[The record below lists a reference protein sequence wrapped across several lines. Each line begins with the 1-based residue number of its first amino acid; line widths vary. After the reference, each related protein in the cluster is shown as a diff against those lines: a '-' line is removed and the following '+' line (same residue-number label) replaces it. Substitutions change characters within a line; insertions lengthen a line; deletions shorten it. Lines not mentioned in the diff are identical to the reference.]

1 MHPQAVTVHTVTA
14 LSAASR
20 ETRSGKNTLKYGPM
34 NRILL
39 IDDDTQL
46 ATLLGQY
53 FEQFSFELESATRP
67 SQGIALLDQKH
78 YDLVILDIMLPEI
91 DGFEVCK
98 TIRKDNDIPII
109 MLTARGEVMDRIVG
123 LELGADDYLP
133 KPFEPRELIA
143 RIQGILKRA
152 QPKAS
157 TEIEPGAVLSFNT
170 LVIDTGKRMATLE
183 NNEIALSA
191 MEYQLLLLFASS
203 PQKTFTRD
211 ELLNLLKGIDADV
224 YTRSIDIMV
233 SRLRQKLKP
242 LDLIKTIRGEGYM
255 FVGQPT

>member
-1 MHPQAVTVHTVTA
+1 MH
-14 LSAASR
+14 
-20 ETRSGKNTLKYGPM
+20 
-34 NRILL
+34 RILL

-46 ATLLGQY
+46 ATLLGRY
-53 FEQFSFELESATRP
+53 FKQFSFELESATLP
-67 SQGIALLDQKH
+67 SQGIALLDQHH
-78 YDLVILDIMLPEI
+78 YDLVILDIMLPEM

-133 KPFEPRELIA
+133 KPFEPRELVA

-152 QPKAS
+152 QAKNES
-157 TEIEPGAVLSFNT
+157 GQKLEAVLTFET
-170 LVIDTGKRMATLE
+170 LRIDTGKRQVTMDDE
-183 NNEIALSA
+183 VLSLSS
-191 MEYQLLLLFASS
+191 MEYQLLLLFATS

-211 ELLNLLKGIDADV
+211 ELLNKLKGIDADIF
-224 YTRSIDIMV
+224 TRSIDILV

-242 LDLIKTIRGEGYM
+242 LDLIRTIRGLGYV
-255 FVGQPT
+255 FVGQSA

>member
-1 MHPQAVTVHTVTA
+1 MH
-14 LSAASR
+14 
-20 ETRSGKNTLKYGPM
+20 
-34 NRILL
+34 RILL

-53 FEQFSFELESATRP
+53 FKQFSFELESATLP
-67 SQGIALLDQKH
+67 SQGIALLDQNH
-78 YDLVILDIMLPEI
+78 FDLVILDIMLPEM

-133 KPFEPRELIA
+133 KPFEPRELVA

-152 QPKAS
+152 QINHSRENSGLGERAN
-157 TEIEPGAVLSFNT
+157 TVLTFET
-170 LVIDTGKRMATLE
+170 LRIDTAKRLVTMDDETLH
-183 NNEIALSA
+183 LSS
-191 MEYQLLLLFASS
+191 MEYELLLLFATN

-211 ELLNLLKGIDADV
+211 ELLNKIKGIDADI
-224 YTRSIDIMV
+224 YTRSIDILV

-242 LDLIKTIRGEGYM
+242 LDLIRTIRGSGYV
-255 FVGQPT
+255 FVGQSI

>member
-1 MHPQAVTVHTVTA
+1 MH
-14 LSAASR
+14 
-20 ETRSGKNTLKYGPM
+20 
-34 NRILL
+34 RILL

-53 FEQFSFELESATRP
+53 FKQFSLELESATLP
-67 SQGIALLDQKH
+67 SQAFVLLDKHH
-78 YDLVILDIMLPEI
+78 YDLIILDIMLPEM

-98 TIRKDNDIPII
+98 TIRKDKNIPII

-133 KPFEPRELIA
+133 KPFEPRELVA

-152 QPKAS
+152 QNNNETRKKPEAIL
-157 TEIEPGAVLSFNT
+157 TFET
-170 LVIDTGKRMATLE
+170 LCIDTGKRQVTMDE
-183 NNEIALSA
+183 KVLSLSS
-191 MEYQLLLLFASS
+191 MEYQLLLLFAAS

-211 ELLNLLKGIDADV
+211 ELLNELKGIDADI
-224 YTRSIDIMV
+224 YTRSIDILV

-242 LDLIKTIRGEGYM
+242 LDLIRTIRGLGYV
-255 FVGQPT
+255 FIGQAT

>member
-1 MHPQAVTVHTVTA
+1 MH
-14 LSAASR
+14 
-20 ETRSGKNTLKYGPM
+20 
-34 NRILL
+34 RILL

-53 FEQFSFELESATRP
+53 FKQFSLELESATLP
-67 SQGIALLDQKH
+67 SQGIALLDQHH
-78 YDLVILDIMLPEI
+78 YDLVILDIMLPEM

-98 TIRKDNDIPII
+98 MIRKSDDIPII

-133 KPFEPRELIA
+133 KPFEPRELVA

-152 QPKAS
+152 QANHTRSNNESGEK
-157 TEIEPGAVLSFNT
+157 TNAVLTFET
-170 LVIDTGKRMATLE
+170 LHIDTAKRQVTMNDETLP
-183 NNEIALSA
+183 LSS
-191 MEYQLLLLFASS
+191 MEYQLLLLFATS

-211 ELLNLLKGIDADV
+211 ELLNKLKGIDADI
-224 YTRSIDIMV
+224 YTRSIDILV

-242 LDLIKTIRGEGYM
+242 LDLIRTIRGLGYV
-255 FVGQPT
+255 FVGQST

>member
-1 MHPQAVTVHTVTA
+1 MH
-14 LSAASR
+14 
-20 ETRSGKNTLKYGPM
+20 
-34 NRILL
+34 RILL

-53 FEQFSFELESATRP
+53 FKQFSFELESATLP
-67 SQGIALLDQKH
+67 SQGIALLDQNH
-78 YDLVILDIMLPEI
+78 FDLVILDIMLPEM

-133 KPFEPRELIA
+133 KPFEPRELVA

-152 QPKAS
+152 QINHSRKNS
-157 TEIEPGAVLSFNT
+157 GLGERTNTVLTFET
-170 LVIDTGKRMATLE
+170 LRIDTAKRLVTMDDETLH
-183 NNEIALSA
+183 LSS
-191 MEYQLLLLFASS
+191 MEYELLLLFATN

-211 ELLNLLKGIDADV
+211 ELLNKIKGIDADI
-224 YTRSIDIMV
+224 YTRSIDILV

-242 LDLIKTIRGEGYM
+242 LDLIRTIRGSGYV
-255 FVGQPT
+255 FVGQSI